1 MLKWYYGIVV
11 FNRFYYLCTQKSNK
25 TITTFYMENKI
36 ILFSNVKGGVGKST
50 LCSLFA
56 TYCAEKGIPTAV
68 VDADLQQSLVR
79 QRQREKEQAGGEVQE
94 PWQLISLDTS
104 DVKGV
109 ENMMEN
115 LKTIP
120 GWILVDCPG
129 NLNDNGLLPVF
140 KAADAVVVPISYED
154 IVIDATSIFIQVF
167 RKISDATLCFLPNRI
182 NEAEG
187 TKAEREQRLETIKI
201 LGQLGMVAP
210 RIKQGV
216 AIKRFSTLYALDTC
230 QERVVEYPFEQIIN
244 KLK

>member
-1 MLKWYYGIVV
+1 MK
-11 FNRFYYLCTQKSNK
+11 
-25 TITTFYMENKI
+25 NKI
-36 ILFSNVKGGVGKST
+36 ILFSNIKGGVGKST
-50 LCSLFA
+50 MCAMFA

-79 QRQREKEQAGGEVQE
+79 QRERELKSADGEVQE

-120 GWILVDCPG
+120 GWILIDCPG

-154 IVIDATSIFIQVF
+154 IVVDATSVFIQVF

-187 TKAEREQRLETIKI
+187 TKVEREQRVETIKI

-216 AIKRFSTLYALDTC
+216 AIKRFTTLYALDTY
-230 QERVVEYPFEQIIN
+230 QTRAVEYPFDQIIK

>member
-1 MLKWYYGIVV
+1 MK
-11 FNRFYYLCTQKSNK
+11 
-25 TITTFYMENKI
+25 NKI
-36 ILFSNVKGGVGKST
+36 VLFSNIKGGVGKSS
-50 LCSLFA
+50 LCALFA

-79 QRQREKEQAGGEVQE
+79 QRERELKSAGEGVQE
-94 PWQLISLDTS
+94 PWQLIPLDTS

-154 IVIDATSIFIQVF
+154 IVVDATSVFIQVF

-187 TKAEREQRLETIKI
+187 TKAEREQRVETIKI

-216 AIKRFSTLYALDTC
+216 AIKRFSTLYALDTY
-230 QERVVEYPFEQIIN
+230 QERAVEHAFDQVIK
-244 KLK
+244 KLR

>member
-1 MLKWYYGIVV
+1 MK
-11 FNRFYYLCTQKSNK
+11 
-25 TITTFYMENKI
+25 NKI
-36 ILFSNVKGGVGKST
+36 ILFSNIKGGVGKSS

-68 VDADLQQSLVR
+68 VDADLQQSLI
-79 QRQREKEQAGGEVQE
+79 RQRERELKTAGEGVQE
-94 PWQLISLDTS
+94 PWQLIPLDTS

-154 IVIDATSIFIQVF
+154 IVVDATSVFIQVF

-182 NEAEG
+182 NDSEG
-187 TKAEREQRLETIKI
+187 TKTEREQRVETIKI
-201 LGQLGMVAP
+201 LGQLGMVTP

-216 AIKRFSTLYALDTC
+216 AIKRFSTLYALDTY
-230 QERVVEYPFEQIIN
+230 QERAVEHAFDSIIN

>member
-1 MLKWYYGIVV
+1 MK
-11 FNRFYYLCTQKSNK
+11 
-25 TITTFYMENKI
+25 NKI
-36 ILFSNVKGGVGKST
+36 VLFSNIKGGVGKSS
-50 LCSLFA
+50 LCALFA

-79 QRQREKEQAGGEVQE
+79 QRERELKSAGEGVQE

-154 IVIDATSIFIQVF
+154 IVVDATSVFIQVF
-167 RKISDATLCFLPNRI
+167 KKISNAPLCFLPNRI
-182 NEAEG
+182 NDAEG
-187 TKAEREQRLETIKI
+187 TKTEREQRVDTIKI

-210 RIKQGV
+210 RIKQSV
-216 AIKRFSTLYALDTC
+216 VIKRFSTLYALDTY
-230 QERVVEYPFEQIIN
+230 QTRAVENAFDKIIS